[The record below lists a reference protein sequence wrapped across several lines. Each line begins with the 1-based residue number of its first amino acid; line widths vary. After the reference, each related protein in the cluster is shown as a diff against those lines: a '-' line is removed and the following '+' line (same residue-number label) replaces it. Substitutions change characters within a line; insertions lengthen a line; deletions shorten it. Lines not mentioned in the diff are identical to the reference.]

1 MITRR
6 RLLGSLPALA
16 AARAMAQSATP
27 PLPARKLSQ
36 MTLNVSDL
44 KRSLE
49 FYQGLFGMPI
59 QARQGSRV
67 LLRVG
72 AGPQYLALQPADAGT
87 KPGFSHFGISV
98 DNFDAGRAMQVLTA
112 HGVTQSSEPGP
123 MKAQMRMREGTAEL
137 FLSDPAG
144 IIVQLEDTRYCGGS
158 GELGNV
164 CSAPEPSPRKGLLAL
179 RDLSHFTIFVPDAP
193 RSQTFYQEVFGLF
206 VQAHQ
211 GPAAPVFGVGAG
223 PQFLMLGSGGGGR
236 GGTNGAAPALGSINH
251 GCFLMDG
258 FDPERV
264 LRTLTDY
271 GLKPRGSAAGQAGPL
286 VHYISMRMENRG
298 GAPGGTAELYF
309 TDPDGILLQLQDVT
323 YCGGAGHLGEV
334 CTAAGSGPRA

>member
-16 AARAMAQSATP
+16 AARAMAQSDWP
-27 PLPARKLSQ
+27 PIPPRNLSQ
-36 MTLNVSDL
+36 MTLNVSDV

-49 FYQGLFGMPI
+49 FYQALFGMPI
-59 QARQGSRV
+59 QARQGARV

-87 KPGFSHFGISV
+87 KPGFSHFGIGV
-98 DNFDAGRAMQVLTA
+98 DNFDAGQAMQVLIG
-112 HGVTQSSEPGP
+112 HGVMQSSERGP
-123 MKAQMRMREGTAEL
+123 MKARIRMREGTAEL

-144 IIVQLEDTRYCGGS
+144 IIVQLQDTRYCGGS
-158 GELGNV
+158 GQRGNV

-193 RSQTFYQEVFGLF
+193 RSQAFYQQVFGLF
-206 VQAHQ
+206 IQAHQ
-211 GPAAPVFGVGAG
+211 GPAAPVFGVGTG
-223 PQFLMLGSGGGGR
+223 PQFLMLGGGGGR
-236 GGTNGAAPALGSINH
+236 GGANGAAPALGTINH
-251 GCFLMDG
+251 GCFVMDG
-258 FDPERV
+258 FDPDHV
-264 LRTLTDY
+264 LKTLTDY
-271 GLKPRGSAAGQAGPL
+271 GLKPRGSAAGPAGPMA
-286 VHYISMRMENRG
+286 HYISMRMENRG

-323 YCGGAGHLGEV
+323 YCGGAGRLGEV
-334 CTAAGSGPRA
+334 CTAAGSGSRA